1 MDQDWCKDALKP
13 LQPSKPLQ
21 PLKLLILLTAEEVG
35 DILQGQQTYLLK
47 AQVPAN
53 LGRVHL
59 CVRSLDYAVLGAV
72 NFARVQTFSDT
83 KAFTRWATTHLP
95 QGHMERNKALLK
107 SLNKKKT
114 IAAIS
119 LEHPEEFKESIFYK
133 HGEAW
138 TA

>member
-95 QGHMERNKALLK
+95 QGHMERNKAIHKHNIFLSVQNSVATASFWRPAFH
-107 SLNKKKT
+107 SLS
-114 IAAIS
+114 AS
-119 LEHPEEFKESIFYK
+119 
-133 HGEAW
+133 
-138 TA
+138 